1 MIKLE
6 NFSKKYSIKD
16 ENFAA
21 KNVSLTANDKCITGI
36 LGPNGAGKTTIIK
49 AICSFHYPTS
59 GNVFVTDKDNNK
71 IDCSACQDLSRNQ
84 IGYVPEVT
92 NLPNSLTVAEYLEQ
106 IALNHNLL
114 NQKIPELIQKV
125 AKDFS
130 LKEVLQKKIKTLSK
144 GYKQRTAFA
153 GALIYSPQNIILDE
167 PVNGLDPAQI
177 IQFRKL
183 IKDAS
188 SKASVL
194 ISTHLMQ
201 EVEALCDYIY
211 IINDGSIK
219 IEGTK
224 EQIIK
229 NTNSNNIEE
238 AFLKVIGQPDEN

>member
-49 AICSFHYPTS
+49 AICSFHYPTN

-71 IDCSACQDLSRNQ
+71 IDCTACQDLSRNQ
-84 IGYVPEVT
+84 IGYVPEIT

-106 IALNHNLL
+106 ITLNHNILT
-114 NQKIPELIQKV
+114 QKIPELIKKV
-125 AKDFS
+125 ATDFS

-153 GALIYSPQNIILDE
+153 GALIYNPQNIILDE

-183 IKDAS
+183 IKEAS
-188 SKASVL
+188 SKAAVL

-211 IINDGSIK
+211 IINNGSIQ

-229 NTNSNNIEE
+229 KTNCNNIEE
-238 AFLKVIGQPDEN
+238 AFLKVTGQSDEK

>member
-71 IDCSACQDLSRNQ
+71 IDCSSCQDLSRIQ
-84 IGYVPEVT
+84 IGYVPEIT

-106 IALNHNLL
+106 IALNHNILT
-114 NQKIPELIQKV
+114 QEIPELIKKV

-130 LKEVLQKKIKTLSK
+130 LKEVLQKK
-144 GYKQRTAFA
+144 
-153 GALIYSPQNIILDE
+153 N
-167 PVNGLDPAQI
+167 
-177 IQFRKL
+177 
-183 IKDAS
+183 
-188 SKASVL
+188 
-194 ISTHLMQ
+194 
-201 EVEALCDYIY
+201 
-211 IINDGSIK
+211 
-219 IEGTK
+219 
-224 EQIIK
+224 
-229 NTNSNNIEE
+229 
-238 AFLKVIGQPDEN
+238 

>member
-59 GNVFVTDKDNNK
+59 GNIFVTDSNNNK
-71 IDCSACQDLSRNQ
+71 IDCSTCQDLSRNQ

-114 NQKIPELIQKV
+114 NQKIPELIKKV